1 MPAMRKTAILLVL
14 ALAGCTAATAPST
27 VPADSPLSERE
38 RLLTHALVHH
48 DIATLNQLLTDDF
61 TCEAANLRAEIAPGV
76 KRRTLCTGYGHQRP
90 GSQNGP
96 DLSRSALTRS
106 IDVQES
112 TPDTAVVVMEQ
123 SYFGWFPYD
132 GSFERRSRVTDTWV
146 KRDGE
151 WRIAKRVSE
160 PLS

>member
-1 MPAMRKTAILLVL
+1 MRKTAILLVL
-14 ALAGCTAATAPST
+14 ALAGCAGST
-27 VPADSPLSERE
+27 VSNVPSDAPLQERE
-38 RLLTHALVHH
+38 RLLTRALVNREV
-48 DIATLNQLLTDDF
+48 ATLNQLLTDDF
-61 TCEAANLRAEIAPGV
+61 TCEAGDLRVRIAPSV

-90 GSQNGP
+90 GSENGP
-96 DLSRSALTRS
+96 DLSRSALIRS

-112 TPDTAVVVMEQ
+112 TPDTAIVVMEQ

-132 GSFERRSRVTDTWV
+132 GAFERRSRVTDTWV

-160 PLS
+160 PRS

>member
-1 MPAMRKTAILLVL
+1 MRKTAMLFVL
-14 ALAGCTAATAPST
+14 ALAGCASTTLPAVPTDAP
-27 VPADSPLSERE
+27 LNERE

-48 DIATLNQLLTDDF
+48 DMATLNQLLTDDF
-61 TCEAANLRAEIAPGV
+61 TCEATSLRAEIAPGV

-96 DLSRSALTRS
+96 DLSRSALIRS
-106 IDVQES
+106 IEVQENA
-112 TPDTAVVVMEQ
+112 PDTATVVMEQ

-146 KRDGE
+146 RRAGD
-151 WRIAKRVSE
+151 WRIAKRISE